1 MGDVEGEEMKEIER
15 ARSELSSVPLGLR
28 LPPASSE
35 EILAKVRGVDRG

>member
-1 MGDVEGEEMKEIER
+1 MGDVEGKEMEKIER
-15 ARSELSSVPLGLR
+15 ARPELSSVPPGSC